1 MNTGFR
7 GLYVISWAQTEID
20 GVPNAPA
27 LALHIGAGWQW
38 RGEALRVD
46 GPTSVLLLDEAIGE
60 RALRKRAAHKISR
73 QFGIKLVDGC
83 AKEGEADRSGPG
95 FTVTDGRQSYEV
107 QVIESDDQSRN
118 FLLFEDKLPPRDRQ
132 LWIAR
137 SSWKPQLI
145 NRGRQN
151 TGLICFTP
159 GTLILTE
166 RGLQRV
172 EYLRPGDKVQ
182 TKDSGLQ
189 ELLWLGSRRLSA
201 TRLALNPALRPVR
214 IKREAFGPSGPFQD
228 LLVSPEHHILRSG
241 SAAQA
246 LFNEPELL
254 VSADSLVDG
263 RLVRREPLRDQVTYF
278 HLLLPRHEVIW
289 ANGMETESF
298 FPDAADLEALDHSQ
312 KQSLVA
318 CMPSM
323 EIAAGF
329 YGASARRR
337 LIGSETAILRHAAA

>member
-1 MNTGFR
+1 MNAGFR

-27 LALHIGAGWQW
+27 LALHVGAGWQW

-60 RALRKRAAHKISR
+60 RALRKRAAQKISR
-73 QFGIKLVDGC
+73 QFGIKTVEDC
-83 AKEGEADRSGPG
+83 IKEGRADRSDSD

-107 QVIESDDQSRN
+107 RIIESDDQNRL
-118 FLLFEDKLPPRDRQ
+118 FLMFEDELPPRGRQ

-137 SSWKPQLI
+137 IAWKPQPI
-145 NRGRQN
+145 RRNRQN
-151 TGLICFTP
+151 MGLVCFTP
-159 GTLILTE
+159 GTHILTE

-172 EYLRPGDKVQ
+172 EFLRPGDKVQ

-201 TRLALNPALRPVR
+201 TRLALNPAMRPVR
-214 IKREAFGPSGPFQD
+214 IARGAFGPRGPFQD
-228 LLVSPEHHILRSG
+228 LVVSPEHHMLQSG
-241 SAAQA
+241 NAAQA
-246 LFNEPELL
+246 LFSEPELL
-254 VSADSLVDG
+254 VSAETLVDG
-263 RLVRREPLRDQVTYF
+263 HLVRREPLRGQVMYF

-298 FPDAADLEALDHSQ
+298 LPEAADLDALDYSQ
-312 KQSLVA
+312 KQALFK
-318 CMPSM
+318 CMPTLESM
-323 EIAAGF
+323 AGS
-329 YGASARRR
+329 YGMSARRR
-337 LIGSETAILRHAAA
+337 LTGSETAILRHAAA